1 MYHVQYKTNVMS
13 NSYNVL
19 IIDDH
24 PIIADAYESAFD
36 FISSENNEVEFKI
49 TIVNNCDDAIQKINE
64 ASKNNGIDI
73 AFLDISLPP
82 SEDGKILSGEDLG
95 IKIRQLLPKCK
106 IIVATTFND
115 NYRIQV
121 ILKNVNP
128 DGFLIKNDINKEELV
143 TSIKTV
149 MDDTPYYSKSVL
161 ELFRKQTSV
170 DYRLDKIDRQILYE
184 MSIGTKMKSLPNI
197 IPMSMAGLEKRK
209 KHLKEIFDV
218 KDNDDRELILKAK
231 EKGFI

>member
-1 MYHVQYKTNVMS
+1 MKNKKYT
-13 NSYNVL
+13 VL

-24 PIIADAYESAFD
+24 PIIADAYKSAFE
-36 FISSENNEVEFKI
+36 FISAEKP
-49 TIVNNCDDAIQKINE
+49 TIKFEISIATNCDDAIEIIEK
-64 ASKNNGIDI
+64 ASKGKGIDI
-73 AFLDISLPP
+73 VFLDISLPQ
-82 SEDGKILSGEDLG
+82 SSDGVYLSGEDIG
-95 IKIRQLLPKCK
+95 VRIKDILPECK

-128 DGFLIKNDINKEELV
+128 DGFLIKNDVNKEELV
-143 TSIKTV
+143 FSIKSIL
-149 MDDTPYYSKSVL
+149 DGSPYYSKSVL
-161 ELFRKQTSV
+161 ELFRKQAAT
-170 DYRLDKIDRQILYE
+170 DYKLDKIDRQLLYE
-184 MSIGTKMKSLPNI
+184 MSIGTKMKDVPNI

-209 KHLKEIFDV
+209 KQLKELFKV